1 MGFAIADEVTILG
14 LTISRETGSVSE
26 IVFDHHKQD
35 KKANC
40 QLASL

>member
-1 MGFAIADEVTILG
+1 MGFAIADEVTI

-26 IVFDHHKQD
+26 IVFDYHKQD

-40 QLASL
+40 ELVSL